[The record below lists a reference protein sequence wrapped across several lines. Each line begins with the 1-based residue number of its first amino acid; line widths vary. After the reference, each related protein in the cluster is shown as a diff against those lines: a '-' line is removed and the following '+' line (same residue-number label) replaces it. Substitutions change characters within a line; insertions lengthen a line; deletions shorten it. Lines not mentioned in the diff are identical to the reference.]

1 MYPNL
6 YYAFKDLF
14 GIELQ
19 GLKMVNSF
27 GFFVAM
33 CFLAAAWIITQE
45 LKRKQKQGFM
55 VYTEEKIKVGAPAD
69 FLELTIN
76 FFLGFVLG
84 FKIIG
89 AFLIDEALQ
98 DPPSFIFS
106 TKGHWPM
113 GLLMGLAFGGLK
125 WWEKKK
131 QQLAVPEERIIRV
144 WPHDRVGDM
153 VIFAAISG
161 FIGAKIF
168 HNLENWNE
176 FIQDPIGN
184 LVAFSGLT
192 FYGGLIMGTLA
203 VIYYA
208 RKYKMPV
215 IHLADAIAPGLM
227 LGYAIGRV
235 GCQVS
240 GDGDWG
246 IVNSSPKPFS
256 WLPDSFWAYRYPHN
270 VLNEGVPIPGCV
282 GEYCNQLPQAVFPT
296 PLYESIACLFLFGV
310 LWLLRTRI
318 QIAGRLTA
326 VYLMMNGVERFLI
339 EKIRVNTTY
348 NFGSFQPTQA
358 EIISTILFLGG
369 VVLYVYAPKLKS
381 KT

>member
-14 GIELQ
+14 GIELK

-33 CFLAAAWIITQE
+33 CFLAAAWVITQE
-45 LKRKQKQGFM
+45 LKRKQKQGLM
-55 VYTEEKIKVGAPAD
+55 IYTEQKIKVGAPAD
-69 FLELTIN
+69 FLELIIN
-76 FFLGFVLG
+76 FLLGFVLG

-106 TKGHWPM
+106 SNGHWPM
-113 GLLMGLAFGGLK
+113 GILMGLVFGGLK
-125 WWEKKK
+125 WWERKK

-168 HNLENWNE
+168 HNLENWSE

-208 RKYKMPV
+208 RKYKMTV

-326 VYLMMNGVERFLI
+326 VYLMMNGIERFLI

-348 NFGSFQPTQA
+348 NLGSFQPTQA

-369 VVLYVYAPKLKS
+369 LVLYVYAPKLKS
-381 KT
+381 KA

>member
-33 CFLAAAWIITQE
+33 CFLAAAWVITQE
-45 LKRKQKQGFM
+45 LKRKQKQGLM
-55 VYTEEKIKVGAPAD
+55 IYTEQKIKVGAPAD
-69 FLELTIN
+69 FMELAIN
-76 FFLGFVLG
+76 FFLGFVFG

-106 TKGHWPM
+106 SNGHWPM
-113 GLLMGLAFGGLK
+113 GIFMGLIFGGLK

-203 VIYYA
+203 VVYYA
-208 RKYKMPV
+208 RKYNMPV

-227 LGYAIGRV
+227 LGYAIGRI

-246 IVNSSPKPFS
+246 IVNSLPKPFS

-296 PLYESIACLFLFGV
+296 PLYESIVCLILFGV
-310 LWLLRTRI
+310 LWFIRKRI
-318 QIAGRLTA
+318 HIAGRLTA

-348 NFGSFQPTQA
+348 DFGSFQPTQA
-358 EIISTILFLGG
+358 ELISTILFLGG
-369 VVLYVYAPKLKS
+369 MLLYIYAPKI
-381 KT
+381 KTNH

>member
-89 AFLIDEALQ
+89 AFLIDEAFQ

-381 KT
+381 KI